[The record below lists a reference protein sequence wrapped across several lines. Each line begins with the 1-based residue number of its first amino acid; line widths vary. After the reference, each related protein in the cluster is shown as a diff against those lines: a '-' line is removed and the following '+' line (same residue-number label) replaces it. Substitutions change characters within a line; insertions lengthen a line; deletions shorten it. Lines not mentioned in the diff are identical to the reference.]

1 MLVDTA
7 EVTFKGGDGG
17 RGKTSFRK
25 NKKGPNGGNGGRG
38 GDLYV
43 LAVSD
48 LKLLNQFSSQDEF
61 AAEKGGGGGE
71 NGKTG
76 KKGED
81 IEIKLPVGTSIVDKE
96 TGKEIVDLVRVGQRV
111 LLCEGGKGGL
121 GNEEF
126 KSSLN
131 HTPRYSQPGIKGEV
145 KNLILTLKLIADFG
159 LIGLPNSGKSSL
171 LNELTGAHSL
181 TANYSFTTLSPELG
195 VLQDKVIADIP
206 GLIEGASRGKGLGI
220 GFLKHIEKVGV
231 LLHCI
236 SSESKDPVKDYKTI
250 RKELGEFNQSL
261 LTKKEIIV
269 VTKTDMFD
277 DTLLKNL
284 TGRLKEFGT
293 DLITTSIH
301 DYDSL
306 ERLKKYIL
314 SQ

>member
-61 AAEKGGGGGE
+61 AAENGGGGGE

-76 KKGED
+76 KKGVD
-81 IEIKLPVGTSIVDKE
+81 IEIKLPVGTSIVDQE
-96 TGKEIVDLVRVGQRV
+96 TGKEVVDLVHVGQRE
-111 LLCEGGKGGL
+111 LLCKGGMGGL

-131 HTPRYSQPGIKGEV
+131 HTPRYSQPGTKGEV
-145 KNLILTLKLIADFG
+145 KNLILSLKLIADFG

-206 GLIEGASRGKGLGI
+206 GLIEGASSGKGLGI
-220 GFLKHIEKVGV
+220 GFLKHIEKVEV

-269 VTKTDMFD
+269 VTKTDMAD
-277 DTLLKNL
+277 DTLLENL

-293 DLITTSIH
+293 DLIPTSIH

-306 ERLKKYIL
+306 ERLKKFIL